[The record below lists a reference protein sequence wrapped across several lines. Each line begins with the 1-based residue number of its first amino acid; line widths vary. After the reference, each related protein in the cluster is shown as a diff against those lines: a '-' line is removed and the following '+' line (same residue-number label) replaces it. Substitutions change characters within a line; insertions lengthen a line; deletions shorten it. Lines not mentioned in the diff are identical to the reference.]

1 MSYTV
6 KTLRSSDVWF
16 IDEVHP
22 RLVVA
27 SLSLAAIAGCS
38 LLTDLSSLSSGGPLT
53 DGGAVGDV
61 ATGTGEGG
69 LGEAGPDAGGEG
81 GAPGA
86 SGCARYPGATF
97 CADFDGTNALAPPT
111 WTENDALD
119 PTPSGTISLTT
130 TAPIS
135 APNAARFE
143 LVKSMSTCRYLRLV
157 KNLPGTFGGIVSRF
171 DLRAED
177 PGVLFA
183 MDVTV
188 SPNLSFTI
196 LIALG
201 VDKLIHLFA
210 QQNLNGNIAEV
221 GGENVDLDVP
231 WAGRWIDLKLEYRSQ
246 PTKSVSL
253 TVPGARTLVVALPA
267 TFVATDPRVM
277 IGPFC
282 TGTLTR
288 ATFDDVVTWAMP

>member
-1 MSYTV
+1 MRPT
-6 KTLRSSDVWF
+6 
-16 IDEVHP
+16 P
-22 RLVVA
+22 LVVA
-27 SLSLAAIAGCS
+27 LSLAAIAGCS
-38 LLTDLSSLSSGGPLT
+38 LLTDLSGLSSGGPLT
-53 DGGAVGDV
+53 DGGAAGDV
-61 ATGTGEGG
+61 ATGEGG

-81 GAPGA
+81 GGPGA

-97 CADFDGTNALAPPT
+97 CADFDGTNALSPQT

-130 TAPIS
+130 AAPIS

-143 LVKSMSTCRYLRLV
+143 LVASGSNCRYLRLV
-157 KNLPGTFGGIVSRF
+157 KKLPGTFGAIVSRF

-183 MDVTV
+183 LDVTAG
-188 SPNLSFTI
+188 PNLTFTI
-196 LIALG
+196 LLALG
-201 VDKLIHLFA
+201 VDKLMRLFA
-210 QQNLNGNIAEV
+210 QQNLNGNMTEI

-231 WAGRWIDLKLEYRSQ
+231 WAGRWLDLTLAYKSQ

-253 TVPGARTLVVALPA
+253 TIPGARTLVVALPA
-267 TFVATDPRVM
+267 SFVATDPRMM

-288 ATFDDVVTWAMP
+288 ATFDDVAIWATP

>member
-1 MSYTV
+1 MWST
-6 KTLRSSDVWF
+6 
-16 IDEVHP
+16 DEVYP
-22 RLVVA
+22 RLLVA
-27 SLSLAAIAGCS
+27 SLPLAAIAGCS
-38 LLTDLSSLSSGGPLT
+38 LLTDLSSLSSGDPLT

-61 ATGTGEGG
+61 GTGTGMGTGEGG
-69 LGEAGPDAGGEG
+69 LGEAGPDATGDGGVPE
-81 GAPGA
+81 A

-97 CADFDGTNALAPPT
+97 CADFDGTNVFAPPT

-119 PTPSGTISLTT
+119 PTPAGTISLTT

-143 LVKSMSTCRYLRLV
+143 LGKSVSTCRYLRLV

-201 VDKLIHLFA
+201 VDKLINLFV
-210 QQNLNGNIAEV
+210 QQHLNGNLTEV
-221 GGENVDLDVP
+221 GGANVDLNVP
-231 WAGRWIDLKLEYRSQ
+231 WADRWIDLRLEYRSQ

-253 TVPGARTLVVALPA
+253 MVPGARTLVVALPA
-267 TFVATDPRVM
+267 TFVATDPRLM

-282 TGTLTR
+282 TDMVMR
-288 ATFDDVVTWAMP
+288 ATFDDVATWATP